1 MSELLTSWIEQN
13 LMTVAPELRGT
24 TLFKFKVKL
33 QVYEQDSPGKSKQ
46 KEIEVDLLPDLDLDY
61 EIIEQQMLDFPS
73 QYAFW
78 ASVYSEVRMNVAVA
92 ERKLKMRY
100 GEAMEKIQ
108 NEFSERKLKP
118 TVEVIKK
125 IAEKDDKLIKAD
137 LEYQKLQMQA
147 GKLYHMLEALKAK
160 IDVARSIV
168 GFKRLEHGNN

>member
-1 MSELLTSWIEQN
+1 
-13 LMTVAPELRGT
+13 
-24 TLFKFKVKL
+24 
-33 QVYEQDSPGKSKQ
+33 
-46 KEIEVDLLPDLDLDY
+46 
-61 EIIEQQMLDFPS
+61 
-73 QYAFW
+73 
-78 ASVYSEVRMNVAVA
+78 MNVAVA